1 MITGLEL
8 SGYNRFFLNNI
19 QSILYTPV
27 SPIQLILGSNGSG
40 KSSLLK
46 ELNPLPINKHE
57 FKEDGYKRFKRTKDN
72 NNYEIYSDKSK
83 CNFLY
88 NDKEL
93 NPGGTKKIQLALIQ
107 DHFNLNVKNNNVLL
121 NISKL
126 STMSTN
132 ERKDWLRQ
140 MSTVDYSYGIFLYNE
155 VKQKLRDS
163 IGFIKIINNEL
174 AEDTKLVIKEEELD
188 SIKNE
193 IITLKE
199 IIEDLTS
206 KYTLDSG
213 DIEDIKPDYESIKQF
228 DILMNKGINKFDR
241 NEILVKLNSINIKD
255 LDTEIDKIQKEID
268 NIEIINKTSEEIE
281 NIKKSLAE
289 YHIYFE
295 NINNYFKEEYN
306 ILESLELYNKYQ
318 SELQNLSHIT
328 LELSYQDD
336 IQVTKDIYK
345 EVVTKKENILF
356 KLNKLTKDKIRV
368 DSEYKILMDNF
379 KDENKITCN
388 NCGTEQYFGYD
399 KNKQLDLEK
408 RIPLLEKDI
417 EALNLEYEKI
427 MEELG
432 KYDKKINLIKILKE
446 TYLGMN
452 LLNYWNINLQDVI
465 GTITSTQ
472 MHLINNKLGILLETT
487 KDYKVR
493 NEEYQDLMYKLKV
506 DTEILELQNK
516 HMENNKDRLL
526 NKLNEYLEIRRESL
540 SKIEHYTNLLKDVDN
555 FILLKERFLN
565 VISKHSNNKNKI
577 VIKNRNNIIKTT
589 INKLKETLLHLEDKY
604 NNFDRIKSRI
614 NKNKELVEKY
624 EKNKTLLEL
633 TVKALSPNEG
643 LIAKSINGFINKF
656 LTEMNAII
664 NSVWSYDITLLPCQ
678 INDENDLDYKF
689 RVLID
694 NQQEVEDV
702 SMLSSSMKDIVDLSF
717 RIIFMKYMHLE
728 HEPLILDEFGIT
740 MDDKHRHSVYHI
752 IENTLAN
759 NFSQLFITA
768 HFKSMYGRFL
778 DSDIVVL
785 DDRNIDLEAVSYNT
799 NIKII

>member
-1 MITGLEL
+1 MITRLVL
-8 SGYNRFFLNNI
+8 DGYNRFFLNNI
-19 QSILYTPV
+19 QKIDYTPI
-27 SPIQLILGSNGSG
+27 SQIQLILGSNGSG
-40 KSSLLK
+40 KSSMLK
-46 ELNPLPINKHE
+46 ELNELPINKHE
-57 FKEDGYKRFKRTKDN
+57 FKDDGYKRIFRTKDN

-83 CNFLY
+83 CSFKV
-88 NDKEL
+88 NDIEL
-93 NPGGTKKIQLALIQ
+93 NLGGTKKVQLALIQ
-107 DHFNLNVKNNNVLL
+107 EHFNLNVRNNNVLL

-126 STMSTN
+126 TTMSTN

-174 AEDTKLVIKEEELD
+174 AEDTKLDIKEEEL
-188 SIKNE
+188 SIIKSE
-193 IITLKE
+193 IDTLKE
-199 IIEDLTS
+199 IIETLTS
-206 KYTLDSG
+206 RYNHDNE
-213 DIEDIKPDYESIKQF
+213 DIEVIKPNYDELTQF
-228 DILMNKGINKFDR
+228 ENLISKGIDKFDR
-241 NEILVKLNSINIKD
+241 NNILVKLNSINIKE
-255 LDTEIDKIQKEID
+255 LDIEIDKIQKEID
-268 NIEIINKTSEEIE
+268 NIEIINKTNEEIE
-281 NIKKSLAE
+281 KIKKSIAE
-289 YHIYFE
+289 YHTYFD
-295 NINNYFKEEYN
+295 NINNYFKDDYN
-306 ILESLELYNKYQ
+306 ILDSLELYNKFQ
-318 SELQNLSHIT
+318 SELNNLNHIT
-328 LELSYQDD
+328 LELSYYDD

-345 EVVTKKENILF
+345 NMVDKKDNILN
-356 KLNKLTKDKIRV
+356 KMNKLSKEKIRM

-379 KDENKITCN
+379 RDENKITCH
-388 NCGTEQYFGYD
+388 NCGTEQYFGY
-399 KNKQLDLEK
+399 NKQTQEDLEK
-408 RIPLLEKDI
+408 AIPN
-417 EALNLEYEKI
+417 LNKSIKTITEEYDKI

-432 KYDKKINLIKILKE
+432 KYDKKINLIKLLKE

-452 LLNYWNINLQDVI
+452 LLTYWNNNLQDVV
-465 GTITSTQ
+465 GTITSMQ
-472 MHLINNKLGILLETT
+472 MQMINNKLGVLLETT
-487 KDYKVR
+487 KDYKIR

-516 HMENNKDRLL
+516 HLENNKDRLL
-526 NKLNEYLEIRRESL
+526 NKLNEYLTLRRENL
-540 SKIEHYTNLLKDVDN
+540 VKKEEYENLLKDIDN
-555 FILLKERFLN
+555 FIRLKNAFHLVLN
-565 VISKHSNNKNKI
+565 KHSE
-577 VIKNRNNIIKTT
+577 IKNSIIIKTNNKILKLI
-589 INKLKETLLHLEDKY
+589 INKFKETLIQLEDRY

-614 NKNKELVEKY
+614 AKNKELVEKY

-678 INDENDLDYKF
+678 INEENDLDYKF

-728 HEPLILDEFGIT
+728 HTPLILDEFGIT

-785 DDRNIDLEAVSYNT
+785 DDRNIDLESVSYNT
-799 NIKII
+799 SIKIS